1 MKNIHRLVLRAVL
14 SALVLCLPGLSAH
27 ADDLSDTLV
36 YAGENEDTINPLH
49 TPTIRNCPPSFSPD
63 S

>member
-36 YAGENEDTINPLH
+36 YAGENEDTINPLLNNH
-49 TPTIRNCPPSFSPD
+49 
-63 S
+63 